1 MRYCSQCDFLSDD
14 SCNFCPNCGTRMR
27 PCAKQDDSLW
37 HESPQSPPQQ
47 RTSTPVYNNPADCK
61 KTSSEEAVENWRKK
75 PFWYVIGILVI
86 LALIVWGIKD
96 RRDYQMAQSSASSS
110 TASYAQFEAKTDIPT
125 RKPAE
130 AQSSSVYGMDAFI
143 NYVKNRMYSDENLK
157 GNCSVDSTDNS
168 VIVWLSFNGLATE
181 LMSEMISGT
190 SESHDALS
198 GVILS
203 LCLDLMDKAED
214 YKADCTIM
222 VALLNDSNPE
232 NTLIAYID
240 GIKVSDYLD

>member
-1 MRYCSQCDFLSDD
+1 MRYCPQCDFLSDD

-27 PCAKQDDSLW
+27 PCVKQDDSSW

-47 RTSTPVYNNPADCK
+47 RVSTPVYNTTSVANRPQVK
-61 KTSSEEAVENWRKK
+61 KQSKTGAK

-86 LALIVWGIKD
+86 LSLIVWGIKD
-96 RRDYQMAQSSASSS
+96 RRDYQVAQSSASSS
-110 TASYAQFEAKTDIPT
+110 TASYAQFEAKTDTPT

-130 AQSSSVYGMDAFI
+130 AQSSSVYGMDAFV

-157 GNCSVDSTDNS
+157 GNCSVDSTENS

-181 LMSEMISGT
+181 LMSEMLSGT

-222 VALLNDSNPE
+222 VALINDSNPE